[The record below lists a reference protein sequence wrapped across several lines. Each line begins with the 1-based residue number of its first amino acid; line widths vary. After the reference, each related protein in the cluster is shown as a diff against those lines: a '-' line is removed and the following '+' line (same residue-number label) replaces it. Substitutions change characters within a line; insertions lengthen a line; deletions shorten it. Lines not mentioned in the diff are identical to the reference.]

1 MRKKQI
7 DGIHNSTLILIASL
21 RQLRRKRQRRYAE
34 SATGTFRRWK
44 AKSLSLAVGH
54 GGSSLGSS
62 NGSMSRGSR
71 PKKGSSEAYEAYA
84 AWVHGL
90 LPVERAGWLFA
101 QGLLAGFSSAPLILQ
116 WTASS
121 DQAFIVSYRR
131 YCNESRQL
139 LFVLAIASALGT
151 IDTLAQALVPPKSHA
166 GLHAHPSSSNS
177 HRSSSS
183 SSSSAGPRERR
194 WKERGLEERLEL
206 VLVTV
211 LYLIAFVSTVIC
223 SVGDAVMYRKNGF
236 TRKRTWN
243 AFYDSAE
250 EMFGGSEEIPD
261 DFLT

>member
-1 MRKKQI
+1 LQ
-7 DGIHNSTLILIASL
+7 
-21 RQLRRKRQRRYAE
+21 QLRRKRQRRYAE

-54 GGSSLGSS
+54 GGSSLGGHGSS
-62 NGSMSRGSR
+62 SSSSSSLSRGTR

-121 DQAFIVSYRR
+121 DQAFVISYRR

-139 LFVLAIASALGT
+139 LFVLAITSALGT
-151 IDTLAQALVPPKSHA
+151 IDSLAQALVPPKSHA
-166 GLHAHPSSSNS
+166 GLHAHSSSYAGHRNS
-177 HRSSSS
+177 SGSG
-183 SSSSAGPRERR
+183 APRERK
-194 WKERGLEERLEL
+194 WKERGIEERLEL
-206 VLVTV
+206 VLVAV

-223 SVGDAVMYRKNGF
+223 SVGDAVMYRKNGYGEKK
-236 TRKRTWN
+236 TKN
-243 AFYDSAE
+243 AFYDIAE
-250 EMFGGSEEIPD
+250 ESFGGSEEIPD
-261 DFLT
+261 NFLT